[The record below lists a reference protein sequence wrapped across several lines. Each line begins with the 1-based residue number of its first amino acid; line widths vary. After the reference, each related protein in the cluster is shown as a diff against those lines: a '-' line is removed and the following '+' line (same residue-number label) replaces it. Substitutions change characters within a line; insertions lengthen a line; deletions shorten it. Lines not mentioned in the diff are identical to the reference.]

1 MMYYGPVG
9 WTVHPNG
16 TSYVPDHTFQAWGL
30 GLARTKQDPISR
42 THEKKSRAY
51 SKIGHW
57 SGKLTRRDQGMT
69 SPMGYTEAGRGSC
82 ELGTHVTFWGRAQM
96 T

>member
-1 MMYYGPVG
+1 MG
-9 WTVHPNG
+9 HPG
-16 TSYVPDHTFQAWGL
+16 HTFQAWGL

-82 ELGTHVTFWGRAQM
+82 VLGIHVTLLGPCTDDLNEAGLARGQVCVSQE
-96 T
+96 